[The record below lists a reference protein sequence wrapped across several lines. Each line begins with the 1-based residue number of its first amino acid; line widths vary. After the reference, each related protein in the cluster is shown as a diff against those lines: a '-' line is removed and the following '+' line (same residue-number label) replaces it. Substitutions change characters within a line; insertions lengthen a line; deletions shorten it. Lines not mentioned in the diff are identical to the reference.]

1 MIFSGDNQ
9 VMTQQSV
16 TDGEKIVT
24 EKENMEMESLQGGNS
39 DVLNIDSTGKDP
51 DIEQNFTQ
59 TNTLVQGVNQTIR
72 SEEMDEELVDYD
84 GDYELTEQEKAD
96 MEQYEKE
103 LADQEENEQRAQMPL
118 LKKKIKERT
127 QQLGP
132 VMNFIKGATSNMN
145 EDVFNEESEEE
156 ITKKPKEKQASGKIK
171 EGGDKTGPM
180 ARGVNVQ
187 PAIAQRRSLRTTN
200 QGNILEQATKLKA
213 QKNGLTGKSQFT
225 AFTSQPSD
233 KLSKVAKIYKI
244 NLSNETEAHLAIDRL
259 KAHEAAKAA
268 ILEAKQKKSS
278 NHNNRIYLLTI
289 LQY

>member
-1 MIFSGDNQ
+1 M
-9 VMTQQSV
+9 
-16 TDGEKIVT
+16 
-24 EKENMEMESLQGGNS
+24 
-39 DVLNIDSTGKDP
+39 
-51 DIEQNFTQ
+51 NFT
-59 TNTLVQGVNQTIR
+59 
-72 SEEMDEELVDYD
+72 E
-84 GDYELTEQEKAD
+84 
-96 MEQYEKE
+96 
-103 LADQEENEQRAQMPL
+103 
-118 LKKKIKERT
+118 
-127 QQLGP
+127 
-132 VMNFIKGATSNMN
+132 GATSNMN

-156 ITKKPKEKQASGKIK
+156 ITKEPEEKQASRKMK

-233 KLSKVAKIYKI
+233 KLSKVAKICKI
-244 NLSNETEAHLAIDRL
+244 NLGNKTEAHLAIDRL